1 MYVIDGDPRPKSDAQ
16 SNDPGAEVPCKAGD
30 PPSEGTDTYEFVCQE
45 RLAADRV
52 IIEWAGP
59 ESGEL
64 AEVVVVGKTWGKL
77 CHLSV
82 FLFCLKVL
90 SCNGFF
96 KISFFFL
103 ISRPFMK
110 YDVIKI
116 EWC

>member
-1 MYVIDGDPRPKSDAQ
+1 MYVNQISGPKSDAQ
-16 SNDPGAEVPCKAGD
+16 FNDPEGEVPCKAGD

-45 RLAADRV
+45 RLAATRV
-52 IIEWAGP
+52 IIKWAGSG
-59 ESGEL
+59 SGEL

-96 KISFFFL
+96 
-103 ISRPFMK
+103 
-110 YDVIKI
+110 
-116 EWC
+116 